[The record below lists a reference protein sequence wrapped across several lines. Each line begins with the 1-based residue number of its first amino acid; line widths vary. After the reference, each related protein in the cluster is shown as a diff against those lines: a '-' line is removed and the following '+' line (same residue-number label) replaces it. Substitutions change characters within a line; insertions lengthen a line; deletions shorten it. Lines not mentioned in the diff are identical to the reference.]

1 LTVRVP
7 YALTL
12 TSPYVRTNLV
22 TSGTSSTTV
31 NITAGGTSIFSSQPS
46 LASGTVTNVG
56 PASMS
61 GTGTSTINDD
71 TVLVFSVTA
80 AGSGAA
86 GLKVTIYFTRN

>member
-1 LTVRVP
+1 
-7 YALTL
+7 
-12 TSPYVRTNLV
+12 
-22 TSGTSSTTV
+22 
-31 NITAGGTSIFSSQPS
+31 
-46 LASGTVTNVG
+46 
-56 PASMS
+56 MS